1 MKNNKLIERA
11 IHGLFLILG
20 LLTVGCV
27 LLITVYLVISGIPA
41 ITEIGLFDF
50 LFGTKWA
57 STADEASYGI
67 LPFILTSVY
76 GTAGAIL
83 IGVPIGFFAAV
94 YLSKLANPKVKAFME
109 GAVSLL
115 AGIPSVVYGLV
126 GMLVLVPAVREIFD
140 IPDGASLFSAI
151 IVLAIMILP
160 SIIKVSMTTLE
171 AVPKEYEDASLA
183 LGATPVETYFRVSV
197 PAAKSGIA
205 AAVVYYACGNQRY
218 PLQMLEILAAV
229 TYVRRNSG
237 RLHIKPDKIAVMGFS
252 AGGHA
257 ACTAGLFWQEDIARE
272 VLDIEYRE
280 NRPDGMILCYPVIT
294 SGKYTHEDSIKNLL
308 GDAVK
313 IFTYSGAICRH
324 GIGVCRSI
332 RVAEAAGIGGNTDI
346 QSICHRLIQLCAHFL
361 RTAHGGEGFTETH
374 YGVHKQMRSAV
385 CYGSLKRI
393 YGCLLIR
400 TGKPHTRGGIFLGSR

>member
-1 MKNNKLIERA
+1 MKKNKLIERA
-11 IHGLFLILG
+11 IHGVFLILG

-57 STADEASYGI
+57 STAAEPSYGI

-160 SIIKVSMTTLE
+160 SIIKVSMTALE

-205 AAVVYYACGNQRY
+205 AAVVLG
-218 PLQMLEILAAV
+218 V
-229 TYVRRNSG
+229 G
-237 RLHIKPDKIAVMGFS
+237 RAIGEAMAVMMVSGNAPNMPSLFQSVRFLTTAVASEMSYSSGLQQQALFS
-252 AGGHA
+252 IALV
-257 ACTAGLFWQEDIARE
+257 LFLFI
-272 VLDIEYRE
+272 
-280 NRPDGMILCYPVIT
+280 M
-294 SGKYTHEDSIKNLL
+294 
-308 GDAVK
+308 
-313 IFTYSGAICRH
+313 
-324 GIGVCRSI
+324 
-332 RVAEAAGIGGNTDI
+332 
-346 QSICHRLIQLCAHFL
+346 LINATLNFFL
-361 RTAHGGEGFTETH
+361 KKE
-374 YGVHKQMRSAV
+374 KD
-385 CYGSLKRI
+385 
-393 YGCLLIR
+393 
-400 TGKPHTRGGIFLGSR
+400 

>member
-1 MKNNKLIERA
+1 MKKNKMIERA
-11 IHGLFLILG
+11 IHGVFLILG

-27 LLITVYLVISGIPA
+27 LLITVYLVLSGIPA
-41 ITEIGLFDF
+41 IMEIGLFDF
-50 LFGTKWA
+50 LFGTEWA
-57 STADEASYGI
+57 STADEPSYGI

-94 YLSKLANPKVKAFME
+94 YLSKLANPKVKSFME

-160 SIIKVSMTTLE
+160 SIIKVSMTALE

-205 AAVVYYACGNQRY
+205 AAVVLG
-218 PLQMLEILAAV
+218 V
-229 TYVRRNSG
+229 G
-237 RLHIKPDKIAVMGFS
+237 RAIGEAMAVMMVSGNVPNMPSLFQSVRFLTTAVASEMSYSSGLQQQALFS
-252 AGGHA
+252 IALV
-257 ACTAGLFWQEDIARE
+257 LFLFI
-272 VLDIEYRE
+272 
-280 NRPDGMILCYPVIT
+280 M
-294 SGKYTHEDSIKNLL
+294 
-308 GDAVK
+308 
-313 IFTYSGAICRH
+313 
-324 GIGVCRSI
+324 
-332 RVAEAAGIGGNTDI
+332 
-346 QSICHRLIQLCAHFL
+346 LINATLNFFL
-361 RTAHGGEGFTETH
+361 KKE
-374 YGVHKQMRSAV
+374 KD
-385 CYGSLKRI
+385 
-393 YGCLLIR
+393 
-400 TGKPHTRGGIFLGSR
+400 

>member
-57 STADEASYGI
+57 STADVPSYGI

-94 YLSKLANPKVKAFME
+94 YLSKLANPKVKTFME

-160 SIIKVSMTTLE
+160 SIIKVSMTALE

-205 AAVVYYACGNQRY
+205 AAVVLG
-218 PLQMLEILAAV
+218 V
-229 TYVRRNSG
+229 G
-237 RLHIKPDKIAVMGFS
+237 RAIGEVMAVMMVSGNVPNMPSLFQSVRFLTTAVASEMSYSSGLQQQALFS
-252 AGGHA
+252 IALV
-257 ACTAGLFWQEDIARE
+257 LFLFI
-272 VLDIEYRE
+272 
-280 NRPDGMILCYPVIT
+280 ILINAT
-294 SGKYTHEDSIKNLL
+294 LN
-308 GDAVK
+308 
-313 IFTYSGAICRH
+313 F
-324 GIGVCRSI
+324 
-332 RVAEAAGIGGNTDI
+332 
-346 QSICHRLIQLCAHFL
+346 FL
-361 RTAHGGEGFTETH
+361 KKE
-374 YGVHKQMRSAV
+374 KD
-385 CYGSLKRI
+385 
-393 YGCLLIR
+393 
-400 TGKPHTRGGIFLGSR
+400 